1 MAKSISG
8 QLAEFIGACGMKK
21 IPPEVVERAGVFV
34 MDYLGVALTASSA
47 RSSQIIGD
55 VVAEL
60 GGRETCTVIGRNY
73 RTNALFAALVN
84 GTTGHAVE
92 MDDDHRT
99 SVLHPAVAV
108 VPAALAAAELKQ
120 ASGAEIIE
128 GVVAGYEAMTRIG
141 DAFLGT
147 QYYEGFHPTGTC
159 GVFGAAAAAGRI
171 LGLSTDQLIAA
182 FGIAGT
188 QAAGLEEWKAD
199 GSWIKRLHPGKAAE
213 SGLLAVLLAKSGYT
227 GPATILEGENGFLK
241 AFSYERKWDV
251 GKILDGLGTEYRG
264 YGTSFKP
271 YAGCRFFH
279 QVIDATLDLVREY
292 KIDAPSVDEVIVR
305 IYRTAFLTLF
315 QPEARRYRPGTNV
328 DAQFSIPYAVAV
340 SILHGAP
347 MPTHFTD
354 ELIRDPALLALA
366 AKVKGI
372 ADLEYESKFPARF
385 PTEVTIRLKSGK
397 TVQAFRDLPSGD
409 PENPIYAQKGRFE
422 NEIAAK
428 FRALLKLQP
437 VYAARC
443 EEMIAKLKSLE
454 TVSDVSGLMALFT
467 PNGRR

>member
-1 MAKSISG
+1 M
-8 QLAEFIGACGMKK
+8 
-21 IPPEVVERAGVFV
+21 
-34 MDYLGVALTASSA
+34 
-47 RSSQIIGD
+47 
-55 VVAEL
+55 
-60 GGRETCTVIGRNY
+60 
-73 RTNALFAALVN
+73 
-84 GTTGHAVE
+84 
-92 MDDDHRT
+92 
-99 SVLHPAVAV
+99 LHPAVAV
-108 VPAALAAAELKQ
+108 VPAALAAAELKP
-120 ASGAEIIE
+120 ASGAEVIE

-227 GPATILEGENGFLK
+227 GPATILEGDNGFLK
-241 AFSYERKWDV
+241 AFSFERKWDV

-279 QVIDATLDLVREY
+279 QVIDATLDLVREH
-292 KIDAPSVDEVIVR
+292 KIDAAAVDEVVVR
-305 IYRTAFLTLF
+305 IYRTAYLTLF
-315 QPEARRYRPGTNV
+315 QPESRRYRPGTTV

-354 ELIRDPALLALA
+354 ERIADPAVLALA
-366 AKVKGI
+366 GKVKGI
-372 ADLEYESKFPARF
+372 ADLEYEAQYPERF

-409 PENPIYAQKGRFE
+409 PENPIYAKKGRFE
-422 NEIAAK
+422 DEIIAK

-437 VYAARC
+437 AYAARC
-443 EEMIAKLKSLE
+443 EEMVAKLKSLE
-454 TVSDVSGLMALFT
+454 TVSDISGLMALFT